1 MYLIYHDSDIK
12 LRAASGMHYWISAL
26 FVVHVSVL
34 NGSMMFRENESDLPQ
49 PSTTNT
55 LA

>member
-12 LRAASGMHYWISAL
+12 LRAASGMFSAL